1 MLNKLFYIFLFFVIP
16 FYFISCS
23 HTEPETQDFGIN
35 TDSMTADK
43 LKYILNFK
51 AGKINTFEAE
61 GGIEFETPESGNS
74 GSILIAVNKPDTL
87 YARIR
92 GPFGITGAIMTIN
105 REDFTYYNVQ
115 ESFAVKGSTTP
126 ENLSYILRF
135 KIDFDLLVNIASGT
149 YHFGND
155 SGKSDYFYKLQ
166 SEFFYVS
173 YDSASKNTTKIT
185 IDSNFNIKNISIN
198 DSDGIKLIQVEYS
211 DYKNLNG
218 IYFPFNVYFNRIK
231 EKEQLWLNYS
241 DVKPG
246 TGNIKYKVKLPASI
260 KIMYWE

>member
-1 MLNKLFYIFLFFVIP
+1 MT
-16 FYFISCS
+16 
-23 HTEPETQDFGIN
+23 TE
-35 TDSMTADK
+35 K
-43 LKYILNFK
+43 LKFILNFK
-51 AGKINTFEAE
+51 AGKIKTFEAE
-61 GGIEFETPESGNS
+61 GGIEYETPESGNS
-74 GSILIAVNKPDTL
+74 GSILIAVSKPDSL

-115 ESFAVKGSTTP
+115 ESFAIKGSTNP

-135 KIDFDLLVNIASGT
+135 KIDFDLLINIASGT

-155 SGKSDYFYKLQ
+155 SGKSDYFYKLK
-166 SEFFYVS
+166 SDYYYSS
-173 YDSASKNTTKIT
+173 YDSSEKKTTRIN
-185 IDSNFNIKNISIN
+185 IDSSFNIKNISVY
-198 DSDGIKLIQVEYS
+198 DSEGIKLIQIEYS

-218 IYFPFNVYFNRIK
+218 IYFPFNVYFNRIT
-231 EKEQLWLNYS
+231 EKEQLWLRYS

-246 TGNIKYKVKLPASI
+246 TGNIKYKVKLPESI